1 MKGPPFAILKKSRH
15 KTMRAEATMIAMR
28 MKGEGGANAVLGRK
42 KVERDVCRKGVRKGR
57 EREKTK
63 VEALYTVGLLM
74 RDRET

>member
-57 EREKTK
+57 ERENKGQGF
-63 VEALYTVGLLM
+63 VYSGVVDE
-74 RDRET
+74 R